1 VAETWKDKVAN
12 ENGEVEEHVD
22 DSKLVSDGLRG
33 DTDAFEILFSRYQ
46 PILYRL
52 AHRILR
58 NHEEAEDAVQ
68 NSSLAAFRKLKSF
81 KYEGAFRS
89 WLARIV
95 VNEAITIFRKRKRT
109 HLSECAIPQEKTEAA
124 DSFPHPGLNPEQ
136 ILAQKQI
143 ARALMGQLS
152 QLSWEQRA
160 ILLLCEIHEY
170 TLEEAGEMLQMPPG
184 AIRSR
189 LFRARKQLAATL
201 ARHPIRDYR
210 HKPSSVSIGPDV

>member
-1 VAETWKDKVAN
+1 VLETLKG
-12 ENGEVEEHVD
+12 ENAQENSEVQAQLD
-22 DSKLVSDGLRG
+22 DSKLVSDGLQG
-33 DTDAFEILFSRYQ
+33 DTDAFEILFSRYR

-52 AHRILR
+52 AQRMLR

-81 KYEGAFRS
+81 RYEGAFRS
-89 WLARIV
+89 WLARIL
-95 VNEAITIFRKRKRT
+95 VNEAITILRKRKRT
-109 HLSECAIPQEKTEAA
+109 YLSECPIVPEQAEAA

-136 ILAQKQI
+136 MLAEKQT
-143 ARALMGQLS
+143 ARALMSQLS

-160 ILLLCEIHEY
+160 IVLLCEIHEY
-170 TLEEAGEMLQMPPG
+170 TTEEAGAMLQLPPG

-201 ARHPIRDYR
+201 SP
-210 HKPSSVSIGPDV
+210 PSDTELSA